1 MATHPRPG
9 RMRPEPR
16 LDPVRWRRPGR
27 GSLLRLIAV
36 AALLA
41 VAAAAVLFRPQ
52 TCAPSP
58 PVAGALTGRA
68 ASARPGGGA
77 DPAARTGDG
86 GAGLIPGAGAEPIP
100 GAGAGPIPGAGGA
113 PRNGAPAVPPG
124 TVGVP
129 VRLAEPTALTLV
141 RPGDKVDLLRVND
154 TGQDSTIVADAALVL
169 SVTGADDPTTGGLLL
184 ALRPAEAA
192 KAVAAQGR
200 GFAILI
206 RPG

>member
-100 GAGAGPIPGAGGA
+100 GAGGA

-200 GFAILI
+200 GFAVLI

>member
-86 GAGLIPGAGAEPIP
+86 GSGPIP
-100 GAGAGPIPGAGGA
+100 GAGAGPIPGSGGA
-113 PRNGAPAVPPG
+113 PRNGVPAVPPG

>member
-9 RMRPEPR
+9 RTRPEPR

-27 GSLLRLIAV
+27 GPLLRLVAV

-58 PVAGALTGRA
+58 PVAGPLTGRA
-68 ASARPGGGA
+68 ASRPPGGEA
-77 DPAARTGDG
+77 DPAARTAD
-86 GAGLIPGAGAEPIP
+86 AS
-100 GAGAGPIPGAGGA
+100 AGPIPGVGAGPNPGSGGA
-113 PRNGAPAVPPG
+113 SRNGAPAVPPG

-154 TGQDSTIVADAALVL
+154 TGQDSTTIAGAALVL
-169 SVTGADDPTTGGLLL
+169 SVTGADDPTAGGLLL

-192 KAVAAQGR
+192 KAVATQGR

>member
-86 GAGLIPGAGAEPIP
+86 GAGLIP

-192 KAVAAQGR
+192 KAVAAQGG
-200 GFAILI
+200 GFAVLI